1 MMDPVIEQATL
12 ALYEGN
18 RAAVLE
24 LLCDRASSGLEF
36 WLLACAVEENDERL
50 QLLKRVHAIGQQPY
64 ADMAAD
70 ILRREARFAA
80 TLAEGPAWQRWL
92 VDHRAALLRLCIVIG
107 VLSMT
112 LIVLALLFS

>member
-18 RAAVLE
+18 RAAVVE
-24 LLCDRASSGLEF
+24 LLRDRATSGQEL
-36 WLLACAVEENDERL
+36 WLLACAVEDNDERL

-64 ADMAAD
+64 ADMAGD

-80 TLAEGPAWQRWL
+80 ALAQGPAWLRWL
-92 VDHRAALLRLCIVIG
+92 IDHRVGLLRLAIAV
-107 VLSMT
+107 VVVSVT
-112 LIVLALLFS
+112 LMLLALLFS